1 MPQDSGHD
9 SPAVVDRPDSVNDP
23 YIDRLIALGRSVDK
37 DMAKASIDKCNC
49 MIRYAHMDT
58 QLPAIRRGKKFF
70 TPEGY
75 EVIAPNSF
83 EDMDYSAIHKLMKSR
98 GDEYIGHM
106 FAPLPA
112 LTAPESQA
120 PRDTNLSTDGTNG

>member
-1 MPQDSGHD
+1 MADSGHD
-9 SPAVVDRPDSVNDP
+9 SPAVVDRPDSVNNP
-23 YIDRLIALGRSVDK
+23 YTDRLIALGRSVDK

-58 QLPAIRRGKKFF
+58 QLPAIRKGKEFF

-75 EVIAPNSF
+75 AIIPPNSF
-83 EDMDYSAIHKLMKSR
+83 EDMDYRAIHNLMKSR

-112 LTAPESQA
+112 VTAPES
-120 PRDTNLSTDGTNG
+120 PTSRDTKTS